1 MFVTKKA
8 LPRRTFLLGVG
19 TTMALPL
26 LESMVPAFTAL
37 AQTPAKGPLR
47 FGAVYFP
54 NGATNKHWF
63 PDATSPGYEYKTI
76 LKPLEPFRN
85 QVTSFGNLSRAGGKT
100 VTDHA
105 VSSAGWL
112 TGAVAKQ
119 TEAEDIQ
126 RRRQHRSGDREA
138 DRSGHAASVD
148 GSGDRGLQRL
158 RRRVRAGLQLRLHEH
173 HLVGVGDAVE
183 SDGDQSARGVR
194 ADVRAIGHAGRA
206 PRSAFRKIAA
216 SSTRSPRKRAIC
228 SARSVPRDRARLGD
242 YLDNVR
248 EIERRIQR
256 TEAQNSKKVIAARRA
271 RSACPTLRRSRDADV
286 RSACRGV
293 PVRPDACVL
302 VHDVA

>member
-76 LKPLEPFRN
+76 LKPLEPFRE

-112 TGAVAKQ
+112 SGAVAKQ
-119 TEAEDIQ
+119 TEAEDI
-126 RRRQHRSGDREA
+126 
-138 DRSGHAASVD
+138 
-148 GSGDRGLQRL
+148 
-158 RRRVRAGLQLRLHEH
+158 RVGISIDQVLAKHVGQETPFPSFEFATEDFAGY
-173 HLVGVGDAVE
+173 VGG
-183 SDGDQSARGVR
+183 
-194 ADVRAIGHAGRA
+194 
-206 PRSAFRKIAA
+206 
-216 SSTRSPRKRAIC
+216 C
-228 SARSVPRDRARLGD
+228 VPG
-242 YLDNVR
+242 
-248 EIERRIQR
+248 
-256 TEAQNSKKVIAARRA
+256 
-271 RSACPTLRRSRDADV
+271 
-286 RSACRGV
+286 G
-293 PVRPDACVL
+293 
-302 VHDVA
+302 